1 MRWTFS
7 DSDHEY
13 LDGTR
18 FSNAHAFRGIRTP
31 PEYRA
36 DLIVRNAAGKKVID
50 VGFADHI
57 ELVNDKRNRGEWLHD
72 RVAQVAALVVGVDTN
87 QAAVESVSELGVSN
101 VFAVDLA
108 EPITE
113 PAIAERDFDLIILG
127 EVLEHIGNPVGF
139 LRSVVASLGRPNQQ
153 ILITVPNA
161 WSAVALINV
170 FRGAEVV
177 NTDHRFWFTPFTVAK
192 VAIDAGLAVDRVETC
207 LATVPPRSSVGR
219 LGNAVMARFGLLRPH
234 VVCFAHVPALARVS
248 PVRHDTH
255 FR

>member
-7 DSDHEY
+7 GSDHEY
-13 LDGTR
+13 LDGTH
-18 FSNAHAFRGIRTP
+18 FSNAHAFRGIRSS

-36 DLIVRNAAGKKVID
+36 DLIVRHAAGKKVIH
-50 VGFADHI
+50 VGFADHV
-57 ELVNDKRNRGEWLHD
+57 ELVHDKRSRGEWLHD
-72 RVAQVAALVVGVDTN
+72 RISQVAERVVGVDTN
-87 QAAVESVSELGVSN
+87 QAAVEAVSELGVSN
-101 VFAVDLA
+101 VFAMDLT

-113 PAIAERDFDLIILG
+113 PEIAERDFDLLILG

-139 LRSVVASLGRPNQQ
+139 LQSVVANVGRPNQQ

-161 WSAVALINV
+161 WSAVALMNV

-192 VAIDAGLAVDRVETC
+192 VAIDAGLAVDHVETC
-207 LATVPPRSSVGR
+207 LATVPSRSSVGR

-234 VVCFAHVPALARVS
+234 VVCFAHVPS
-248 PVRHDTH
+248 SG
-255 FR
+255 